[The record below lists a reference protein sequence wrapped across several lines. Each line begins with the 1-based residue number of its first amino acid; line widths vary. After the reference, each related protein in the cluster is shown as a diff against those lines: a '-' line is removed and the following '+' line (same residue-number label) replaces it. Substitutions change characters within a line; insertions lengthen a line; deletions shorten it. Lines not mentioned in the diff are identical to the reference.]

1 MREIAVIVAALVGAV
16 MGYLVVGGGQGM
28 PAEIVENPDF
38 ITRNT
43 SAILW
48 MIGGAL
54 ALPWVTN
61 RWIEDGKKDAPRD

>member
-16 MGYLVVGGGQGM
+16 LGYYVVGGGQGT

-38 ITRNT
+38 ITGNT
-43 SAILW
+43 SAMLW

-61 RWIEDGKKDAPRD
+61 RWIEQGK